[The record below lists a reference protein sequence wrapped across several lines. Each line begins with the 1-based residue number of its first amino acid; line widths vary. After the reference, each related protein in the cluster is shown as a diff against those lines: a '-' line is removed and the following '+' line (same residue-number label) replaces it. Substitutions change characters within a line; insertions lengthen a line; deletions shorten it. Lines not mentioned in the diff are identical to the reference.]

1 MVCDNRGLQMNGA
14 AGARIS
20 EGIVQQLLQDLLEGI
35 RRDSRE
41 RVVDLQIQIG
51 GSFQRTRFFSGH
63 RFDDLMN
70 ASLMLL
76 QGRYLLPVGSQA
88 LEFRIQQA
96 ILNSSV
102 QVCSRFMGLA
112 CEFDDFLRMQW
123 LARVADQL
131 RNVEN
136 PAQCHKQARR

>member
-1 MVCDNRGLQMNGA
+1 MVRDNRSLQMNGA
-14 AGARIS
+14 AGSRIS

-76 QGRYLLPVGSQA
+76 QGRYLLPVGRQA
-88 LEFRIQQA
+88 TGIFPARA
-96 ILNSSV
+96 SSWH
-102 QVCSRFMGLA
+102 S
-112 CEFDDFLRMQW
+112 
-123 LARVADQL
+123 
-131 RNVEN
+131 
-136 PAQCHKQARR
+136 